1 MQRNVRKL
9 MMRAG
14 SACLLSVA
22 LAWPCAA
29 QGVPPNATP
38 PAGNA
43 AVLAPPP
50 DYVIGPLDQLSVV
63 FWREKDLSAD
73 VLVRPDG
80 KISLPLLNDIQASGL
95 TPEQLRQNVTE
106 AAKRYIAD
114 PNASVVVRQ
123 INSRKVF
130 ITGEVARPGEYPLPG
145 PTTILQLIAIA
156 GGVNEYSDN
165 EHIVILR
172 TENGREAAHNFN
184 YKDVVR
190 QKNPRQNILLKPG
203 DTIVVP

>member
-1 MQRNVRKL
+1 
-9 MMRAG
+9 
-14 SACLLSVA
+14 
-22 LAWPCAA
+22 
-29 QGVPPNATP
+29 
-38 PAGNA
+38 
-43 AVLAPPP
+43 
-50 DYVIGPLDQLSVV
+50 VIGSQDQLSVV

-95 TPEQLRQNVTE
+95 TPEQLRQSVTE
-106 AAKRYIAD
+106 AARQYIAD

-145 PTTILQLIAIA
+145 PTTVLQLIAIA
-156 GGVNEYSDN
+156 GGVNEYSDKEN
-165 EHIVILR
+165 IVILR
-172 TENGREAAHNFN
+172 TENGREVAHNFN
-184 YKDVVR
+184 YKDVVK
-190 QKNPRQNILLKPG
+190 QKNPRQNIALKPG

>member
-1 MQRNVRKL
+1 
-9 MMRAG
+9 MMGAG
-14 SACLLSVA
+14 STWLLSAA
-22 LAWPCAA
+22 LVWPCAA
-29 QGVPPNATP
+29 QGTSPDATP
-38 PAGNA
+38 TAAHA
-43 AVLAPPP
+43 AVFAPPP

-63 FWREKDLSAD
+63 FWREKDLSAE

-95 TPEQLRQNVTE
+95 TPEQLRQSVTE

-145 PTTILQLIAIA
+145 PTTVLQLIAIA
-156 GGVNEYSDN
+156 GGINEYADR

-172 TENGREAAHNFN
+172 TGSGREAAHNFN

-190 QKNPRQNILLKPG
+190 QKNPRQNIFLEPG